1 MNGRTPFAYVAVAGV
16 CVVLHNAVLIIGD
29 LLGIPLWLGVMIS
42 FGIVASVGYV
52 LHGLFLFRQ
61 PLAVRRLAK
70 YAVAMSANIPLAF
83 VTTWFCRSR
92 GRIADGA
99 CRAACVRVHAGSEFR
114 AGPLGHY
121 SAKRTRAI
129 S

>member
-29 LLGIPLWLGVMIS
+29 FLGIPLWLGVMIS

-52 LHGLFLFRQ
+52 LHGLFTFRQ
-61 PLAVRRLAK
+61 PLTVRRLAK

-83 VTTWFCRSR
+83 VTTWFWNRVVGLPMALAAPLASVCMLAVNFVL
-92 GRIADGA
+92 GRWAITAP
-99 CRAACVRVHAGSEFR
+99 SER
-114 AGPLGHY
+114 E
-121 SAKRTRAI
+121 AI

>member
-29 LLGIPLWLGVMIS
+29 FLGVPLWLGVMIS

-52 LHGLFLFRQ
+52 LHGLFTFRQ

-83 VTTWFCRSR
+83 VTTWFWNRVVGLPMALAAPLASVCMLAVNFVL
-92 GRIADGA
+92 GRWAITAP
-99 CRAACVRVHAGSEFR
+99 SER
-114 AGPLGHY
+114 E
-121 SAKRTRAI
+121 AI

>member
-16 CVVLHNAVLIIGD
+16 CLVLHNAVLIIGD
-29 LLGIPLWLGVMIS
+29 FLGIPLWLGVMIS

-52 LHGLFLFRQ
+52 LHGLFTFRQ

-83 VTTWFCRSR
+83 VTTWFWNRVVGLPMALAAPLASVCMLAVNFVL
-92 GRIADGA
+92 GRWAITAP
-99 CRAACVRVHAGSEFR
+99 SER
-114 AGPLGHY
+114 E
-121 SAKRTRAI
+121 AI

>member
-1 MNGRTPFAYVAVAGV
+1 VNGRTPFAYVAVAGV

-29 LLGIPLWLGVMIS
+29 FLGIPLWLGVMIS

-52 LHGLFLFRQ
+52 LHGLFTFRQ

-83 VTTWFCRSR
+83 VTTWFWNRVVGLPMALAAPLASVCMLAVNFVL
-92 GRIADGA
+92 GRWAITAP
-99 CRAACVRVHAGSEFR
+99 SER
-114 AGPLGHY
+114 E
-121 SAKRTRAI
+121 AI

>member
-29 LLGIPLWLGVMIS
+29 FLGIPLWLGVMIS

-52 LHGLFLFRQ
+52 LHGLFTFRQ

-83 VTTWFCRSR
+83 VTTWFWNRVVGLPMALAAPLASVCMLAVNFVL
-92 GRIADGA
+92 GRWAITAP
-99 CRAACVRVHAGSEFR
+99 SER
-114 AGPLGHY
+114 E
-121 SAKRTRAI
+121 AI